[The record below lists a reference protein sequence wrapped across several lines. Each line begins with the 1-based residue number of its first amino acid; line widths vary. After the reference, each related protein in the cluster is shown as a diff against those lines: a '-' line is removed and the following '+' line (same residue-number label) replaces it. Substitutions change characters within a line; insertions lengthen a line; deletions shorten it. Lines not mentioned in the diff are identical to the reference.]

1 MSTRTHAEPKSVSK
15 AASTPLRAGL
25 LQRKSVFFG
34 KMGLIDEH
42 DKPLVSQPPL
52 VQAKLT
58 INQPGDKYEQ
68 EADRVADM
76 VMRMPEPRIQRAPT

>member
-1 MSTRTHAEPKSVSK
+1 MSARTHAEPKSASK
-15 AASTPLRAGL
+15 PTSTPLLAGL
-25 LQRKSVFFG
+25 LQRKSVFLG
-34 KMGLIDEH
+34 KQGLTDKH
-42 DKPLVSQPPL
+42 NKPLVSQPPL

-58 INQPGDKYEQ
+58 INQPGDRYEQ

>member
-1 MSTRTHAEPKSVSK
+1 MSTRTHAEPKSTSK
-15 AASTPLRAGL
+15 STCTPTWGSV
-25 LQRKSVFFG
+25 LQRKSVFAAKLSLTG
-34 KMGLIDEH
+34 DHGNQLA
-42 DKPLVSQPPL
+42 SQPPL
-52 VQAKLT
+52 LQAKLT